1 MKKSLLN
8 KTNEKPPKDILL
20 ENIKN
25 RKSEHNPNKPVSS
38 FDKKTNIQLTEA
50 KDENKK
56 LGNNHKKLNNSRTK
70 YQCENKEQKYVKK

>member
-8 KTNEKPPKDILL
+8 ITNEKPPKEILL

-25 RKSEHNPNKPVSS
+25 RKSEHNPNKSISS
-38 FDKKTNIQLTEA
+38 FDKKTNIKLPEA

-56 LGNNHKKLNNSRTK
+56 KVNNHKKINDSRTK
-70 YQCENKEQKYVKK
+70 YQY